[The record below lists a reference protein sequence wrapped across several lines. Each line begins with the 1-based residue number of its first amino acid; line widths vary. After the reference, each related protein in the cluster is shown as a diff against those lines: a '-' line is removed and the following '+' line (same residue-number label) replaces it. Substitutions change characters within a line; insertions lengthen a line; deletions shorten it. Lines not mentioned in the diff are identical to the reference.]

1 MSNSERGKKS
11 PRRLSAPTPE
21 KGPPVEIEFVFGA
34 PAGAEDLTSA
44 ANPAGPEAEPARKY
58 ARNRVRFRFGSSS

>member
-11 PRRLSAPTPE
+11 PRRFSAPTPE

-34 PAGAEDLTSA
+34 PAGAEDVDSV
-44 ANPAGPEAEPARKY
+44 ANPAGFEAASARKHS
-58 ARNRVRFRFGSSS
+58 RNRVRFRFGSSS